1 MSNHFKI
8 KNLLSC
14 EKSLIQGFIIFLLLA
29 TQTAGAAT
37 RIVTRSDYGEKGLAI
52 ATDRINGLSRT
63 LTGQPLSGGYDL
75 VYQEN
80 IESKMAEVYQCPTAS
95 RCHGDTICMMSPQ
108 FWNCQALYKANHN
121 ELCRY
126 YKAGTKA
133 LNVTSWAFGEILGGV
148 IINQIAFLNYGIGL
162 AAVDISE
169 VVDDYHFVKDLIGA
183 SCASEGLDVAL
194 QNVNSNGLLLA
205 QERNKEQVLNAL
217 TIFRASNTIQEE
229 GSFPVSL
236 QKAGQLGPLRSVVMD
251 PTIIKNGVMKVF
263 DKP

>member
-1 MSNHFKI
+1 MSGHI
-8 KNLLSC
+8 KTTGLQSTRSGLNQFFMIALL
-14 EKSLIQGFIIFLLLA
+14 IA
-29 TQTAGAAT
+29 TQTAEAAT

-80 IESKMAEVYQCPTAS
+80 IESKMAEIYQCPTAS
-95 RCHGDTICMMSPQ
+95 RCHGDTKCMMSPQ
-108 FWNCQALYKANHN
+108 YWNCQALYKADHH

-133 LNVTSWAFGEILGGV
+133 LNFTSWAFGEILGGV

-194 QNVNSNGLLLA
+194 QNVNSNGLLFA
-205 QERNKEQVLNAL
+205 EERKKEQVLNAL

-251 PTIIKNGVMKVF
+251 PTSIKNGVMEVF
-263 DKP
+263 ERP